1 MIVSIL
7 LSCSKEYQLWRTKDQ
22 NKMSSAFFCVNFE
35 PLLEVSQN
43 SEKPNNKQV
52 TFKTLQGGISDHNSV
67 IAFADP
73 CTLESY
79 PGWPLRNLLLLLA
92 KYCPERLRKGIMVL
106 CFRQK
111 IIKGEGD
118 LPNKITAANSLIL
131 RVCLVSDASTDLK
144 QPDLSVDPI
153 GQLFTGRQSTR
164 VH

>member
-1 MIVSIL
+1 
-7 LSCSKEYQLWRTKDQ
+7 
-22 NKMSSAFFCVNFE
+22 MSSAFFCVNFE
-35 PLLEVSQN
+35 PLLEMNQN
-43 SEKPNNKQV
+43 SEKLNNQQV
-52 TFKTLQGGISDHNSV
+52 TFKTLQDGISDHNTV

-92 KYCPERLRKGIMVL
+92 KCCPERLFKGITVL

-131 RVCLVSDASTDLK
+131 RVCQVSDIATDIK
-144 QPDLSVDPI
+144 QSDPSVDAI
-153 GQLFTGRQSTR
+153 GRMFTGSQCNS
-164 VH
+164 